1 MQKCTIRFGWE
12 NVSFKPRSAPGTILK
27 SSIVFLQVIEN
38 QKYWFA
44 ARTRDK
50 QEFAVRKSLDKLKS
64 EEKLDLDY
72 YLPTRFVISQLKYR
86 RKRSEVPVIRN
97 LVFVHSTK
105 QTACDISN
113 IYNVPLFYMKD
124 LSTHSMLVVPDKQM
138 EDFMFVMDLNPDG
151 VSLNSEILTVGHK
164 VKVIKGEF
172 SGIEGEVAIEANKTY
187 VVIRIKDLL
196 TASVKVPKSYLKIIG

>member
-1 MQKCTIRFGWE
+1 MAEQ
-12 NVSFKPRSAPGTILK
+12 
-27 SSIVFLQVIEN
+27 

-50 QEFAVRKSLDKLKS
+50 QEFTVRKSLDRLKS
-64 EEKLDLDY
+64 EEHLELDY

-124 LSTHSMLVVPDKQM
+124 LATHSMLVVPDKQM
-138 EDFMFVMDLNPDG
+138 EDFMW
-151 VSLNSEILTVGHK
+151 VSRYLVG
-164 VKVIKGEF
+164 
-172 SGIEGEVAIEANKTY
+172 
-187 VVIRIKDLL
+187 R
-196 TASVKVPKSYLKIIG
+196 SV

>member
-1 MQKCTIRFGWE
+1 MTEQ
-12 NVSFKPRSAPGTILK
+12 
-27 SSIVFLQVIEN
+27 

-50 QEFAVRKSLDKLKS
+50 QEFTVRKSLDRLKS
-64 EEKLDLDY
+64 EEDLDLDY

-124 LSTHSMLVVPDKQM
+124 LDRKSTR
-138 EDFMFVMDLNPDG
+138 
-151 VSLNSEILTVGHK
+151 LNSSHRLE
-164 VKVIKGEF
+164 
-172 SGIEGEVAIEANKTY
+172 SRMPSSA
-187 VVIRIKDLL
+187 
-196 TASVKVPKSYLKIIG
+196 